1 MNFIPSP
8 IQVLFLWRL
17 LASDGSE
24 FWKRMKPPITAQQRK
39 ALEAAGLIAVEK
51 RKESDRKGATP
62 AMYLSLTEAGWDW
75 AANHLDA
82 EISKKS
88 PAASFV
94 LQDMLG
100 KLKDHLATTGIS
112 LADFICPPSRNQDV
126 ASPDTPQRVR
136 EGYSQASGGR
146 WNVRVRLVDLRAV
159 LADVPRDRL
168 DAALLAL
175 ERDGGLVLYPLDDP
189 REIRPEDEAAAVVNT
204 LGIRRHIVCIE
215 R

>member
-1 MNFIPSP
+1 
-8 IQVLFLWRL
+8 
-17 LASDGSE
+17 
-24 FWKRMKPPITAQQRK
+24 
-39 ALEAAGLIAVEK
+39 LIAVEK